1 MLTASKINNIYLAIF
16 KKIKINTIKIHMRKI
31 PNKAWMRVG
40 LGGVSR
46 LRACCGQ
53 AIAQPELPAHLGK
66 EGKVC
71 SVRGNFKQNT
81 VP

>member
-1 MLTASKINNIYLAIF
+1 
-16 KKIKINTIKIHMRKI
+16 MRKI

-53 AIAQPELPAHLGK
+53 AIAQPVLPAHLGK